1 MANLDK
7 PKGLVP
13 VRHLNGNPWNGS
25 FTMYYKAVGLSEAI
39 FVGTPVS
46 LAGSADTLARYATI
60 KLAGQGPILGVVI
73 AFGSVPQIAADPSN
87 LELLYSPSDTA
98 NYVAVVDDPQVIFE
112 CQENPDDDTTLTA
125 DEVGNNAS
133 LTTESGNTS
142 TGKSTVEIKTDTE
155 TTTSTLQ
162 VRIMRLVARED
173 NLLGNHSKWEVF
185 INNHQN
191 GQGLGAAGV

>member
-1 MANLDK
+1 MANIDK

-13 VRHLNGNPWNGS
+13 VRHLNGNPWNGN
-25 FTMYYKAVGLSEAI
+25 FTMYYKAVGLGEAI
-39 FVGTPVS
+39 FIGTPVS
-46 LAGSADTLARYATI
+46 LAGSADTLGRYATI

-73 AFGSVPQIAADPSN
+73 AFGSVPQIAADPSD
-87 LELLYSPSDTA
+87 LELLYSPTTTA

-112 CQENPDDDTTLTA
+112 CQEDSSTSFTA
-125 DEVGNNAS
+125 DEIGNNAS
-133 LTTESGNTS
+133 LTTESGNTN
-142 TGKSTVEIKTDTE
+142 TGRSTVEIDCSTE

-162 VRIMRLVARED
+162 VRIMNLVARED
-173 NLLGNHSKWEVF
+173 NILGEFAKFEIF